1 MKNQALSEPQGGALL
16 QKLPAA
22 HQATAFSMVHGPTR
36 LPSEH
41 LAELKQTG
49 LTVPNHAFLAVSS
62 PVFVASS
69 PRARFFALSWRCCP
83 NFAVPAR
90 CCRGL
95 GRGFSAP

>member
-49 LTVPNHAFLAVSS
+49 LTVPNHAFLAVPSLY
-62 PVFVASS
+62 F
-69 PRARFFALSWRCCP
+69 RRLI
-83 NFAVPAR
+83 PAR
-90 CCRGL
+90 AFFRAVL
-95 GRGFSAP
+95 AAPS

>member
-49 LTVPNHAFLAVSS
+49 LTVPNHAFLAVSKTS
-62 PVFVASS
+62 PRFFVVSS
-69 PRARFFALSWRCCP
+69 PFFRAVLAAL
-83 NFAVPAR
+83 A
-90 CCRGL
+90 
-95 GRGFSAP
+95 